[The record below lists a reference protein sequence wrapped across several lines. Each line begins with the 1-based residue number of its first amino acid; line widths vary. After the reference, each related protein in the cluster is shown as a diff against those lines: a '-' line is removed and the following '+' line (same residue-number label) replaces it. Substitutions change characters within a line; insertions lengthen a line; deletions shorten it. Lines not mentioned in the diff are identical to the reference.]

1 MVSIA
6 ILGVIAVAGGANA
19 IAQRYAVHRGVDAW
33 PAD

>member
-19 IAQRYAVHRGVDAW
+19 IAQRYAVHRGVDPW
-33 PAD
+33 PTH